1 MLKNKKEIFSWS
13 FYDFANQ
20 PFTTIIVTFIYG
32 AFFTSVICS
41 DPNFGTLLWSWG
53 ISITAILV
61 AVLSPILGSF
71 ADKAGYRKFFLMI
84 FTWICAISSILLYFP
99 NVGDVY
105 IALILFVI
113 ANISFEMGTVFSNSY
128 LQDLSTDSNI
138 GRISGFAWGL
148 GFLCGLI
155 AMFLSLIFVEKAL
168 FIKVI

>member
-53 ISITAILV
+53 ISITAIVV

-71 ADKAGYRKFFLMI
+71 ADKSGYTQHNINNQLLRNALTAGKIDENQYKRM
-84 FTWICAISSILLYFP
+84 
-99 NVGDVY
+99 GD
-105 IALILFVI
+105 
-113 ANISFEMGTVFSNSY
+113 
-128 LQDLSTDSNI
+128 
-138 GRISGFAWGL
+138 
-148 GFLCGLI
+148 
-155 AMFLSLIFVEKAL
+155 IFVKHNKQTTT
-168 FIKVI
+168 ITRDPKIG